1 MRRILIALL
10 LTGATLLAAI
20 GTVRTGHAQ
29 RVADA
34 PPEPGMEIATF
45 AGGCFWCVEADFDK
59 VAGVTRTISGFM
71 GGHVKNPS
79 YEQVTRGGTGHLEAV
94 QIHFDPKV
102 VKYTELVRIFFRT
115 IDPTDDTGQFCDKG
129 DSYRTAVFTHTPEQ
143 KAAADAE
150 KARIDASKRF
160 RQPIV
165 TRVLPAGDFTSAA
178 DYHQDFYKK
187 SPGRYYSYR
196 AGCGRDARVKSLW
209 GEEAHGGKTLTQ

>member
-1 MRRILIALL
+1 MCSSDL
-10 LTGATLLAAI
+10 
-20 GTVRTGHAQ
+20 
-29 RVADA
+29 
-34 PPEPGMEIATF
+34 
-45 AGGCFWCVEADFDK
+45 
-59 VAGVTRTISGFM
+59 
-71 GGHVKNPS
+71 
-79 YEQVTRGGTGHLEAV
+79 
-94 QIHFDPKV
+94 
-102 VKYTELVRIFFRT
+102 
-115 IDPTDDTGQFCDKG
+115 QFCDKG

-209 GEEAHGGKTLTQ
+209 GEEAHGGKALTQ